1 MQAHARGRTST
12 VGAAADWRDG
22 RLGSRRAVRGSE
34 RWPAS
39 LTLVRHAESIGNV
52 ARDLAEARGDAVI
65 DIAERDMDVPLSTR
79 GETQARA
86 VGAWLAEHRKDDV
99 AAVLASPYVRAAR
112 TAELLVD
119 AAALPCAPT
128 LDERLREREFGVL
141 DRLTRLGITQKFPD
155 QAEARA
161 RVGKFYYRPPGGESW
176 CDVALRVRSVL
187 DSITREHGGG
197 HVVIV
202 THQVVILMFRY
213 VIERLTERQVLDLG
227 SARDIAN
234 TSLTTFVR
242 RRGDETMTLESFN
255 EVVPLTETG
264 APVTREP
271 DAPVAPR

>member
-1 MQAHARGRTST
+1 
-12 VGAAADWRDG
+12 V
-22 RLGSRRAVRGSE
+22 RRSE

-39 LTLVRHAESIGNV
+39 LTLVRHAESVGNV
-52 ARDLAEARGDAVI
+52 ARDLAEARGDAII
-65 DIAERDMDVPLSTR
+65 DIAERDMDVPLSAR

-86 VGAWLAEHRKDDV
+86 LGVWLADHRKDRV
-99 AAVLASPYVRAAR
+99 SAVVTSPYVRAAR

-119 AAALPCAPT
+119 AAGLSCAPT
-128 LDERLREREFGVL
+128 LDERVREREFGVL
-141 DRLTRLGITQKFPD
+141 DRLTRLGITQRFPD

-176 CDVALRVRSVL
+176 CDVGLRVRSTL
-187 DSITREHGGG
+187 DTVTREHGGQ

-234 TSLTTFVR
+234 ASLTTFVR
-242 RRGDETMTLESFN
+242 RRGDANMTLECFN
-255 EVVPLTETG
+255 EVIALEETG

-271 DAPVAPR
+271 DVPVAPR